1 MKKTILN
8 LLVFQIILVGL
19 ILLISIPLHSCKP
32 DKPVCDTCGIVAY
45 KPNIYLY
52 PTEKSKISVK
62 LNFPHG
68 GKIITSIP
76 IYGTGWEVDVD
87 TSGMINNK
95 YEFLFYE
102 SEQPDVWQ
110 TNEGWTIKRSELEA
124 FFTNN
129 MLEYGFNGR
138 EINDFINYWI
148 PRLTNSEYYE
158 IYPQESTIIQTVLK
172 LDISKT
178 PDCILRLFYI
188 IKGVNTDSNNTI
200 NIPVEN
206 TQFKR
211 TGFCVTEWG
220 VVLK

>member
-1 MKKTILN
+1 MKKTILS
-8 LLVFQIILVGL
+8 LIGSQIILTG
-19 ILLISIPLHSCKP
+19 ILLISSPFHSCKP
-32 DKPVCDTCGIVAY
+32 DETECDTCGIIAY

-52 PTEKSKISVK
+52 PTENSRISVNLK
-62 LNFPHG
+62 FPNG

-76 IYGTGWEVDVD
+76 DYGSGWVVDVD
-87 TSGMINNK
+87 TSGIINNN

-110 TNEGWTIKRSELEA
+110 TNEGWVIKRSELEA

-129 MLEYGFNGR
+129 MLENGFNRR

-148 PRLTNSEYYE
+148 PRLANSEYYE
-158 IYPQESTIIQTVLK
+158 IYPQKSEIIETVLK

-178 PDCILRLFYI
+178 PDSVLRMFYI
-188 IKGVNTDSNNTI
+188 IKGVNNDSNSKI
-200 NIPVEN
+200 NIPMEN

-211 TGFCVTEWG
+211 SGFCVTEWG